1 MRDRVVI
8 AGHRSDDEIATLL
21 RHCAVMAY
29 PSTYEGFGLPV
40 VEAMA
45 LGVPVVTSRVSSLP
59 EAAGGAAVL
68 VDPYDV
74 GSIAR
79 GIEHAMDRRLSL
91 IDAGLAR
98 VGRRTWLDVARDTI
112 EVYGRAQR

>member
-1 MRDRVVI
+1 MIV
-8 AGHRSDDEIATLL
+8 AGHRSDEEVVALL
-21 RHCAVMAY
+21 RHCAVMVY

-74 GSIAR
+74 ESIAR
-79 GIEHAMDRRLSL
+79 GIADAADQREAL
-91 IDAGLAR
+91 IQAGLAR
-98 VGRRTWLDVARDTI
+98 VARRYLAR
-112 EVYGRAQR
+112 RC

>member
-1 MRDRVVI
+1 
-8 AGHRSDDEIATLL
+8 
-21 RHCAVMAY
+21 VMAY

-68 VDPYDV
+68 VDPYDI

-79 GIEHAMDRRLSL
+79 GIADAANQRLVL
-91 IDAGLAR
+91 IEAGLAR
-98 VGRRTWLDVARDTI
+98 VAGRTWHDVARETI
-112 EVYGRAQR
+112 EVYKRAEGGR